1 MSGCHWLATNIA
13 ACLAVTGWLLTLLHV
28 RLSLVG
34 CVQCGSDFGCC
45 SMSLCWMGGLLSWM
59 QPLRRKP
66 QGTYA
71 CLVGLSASPSSEVAS
86 LAVVYVLCVHLSQ
99 CMCVCRVDEDLMKTL
114 RPRRDIL
121 KQLVENKVKVHCT
134 CVWCVCTCV
143 CLCVCVYL
151 CVVCALVCSQ
161 LLTLR
166 ARTVQLQDL
175 S

>member
-1 MSGCHWLATNIA
+1 MLDGWIAELDAAAEEKASG
-13 ACLAVTGWLLTLLHV
+13 
-28 RLSLVG
+28 
-34 CVQCGSDFGCC
+34 
-45 SMSLCWMGGLLSWM
+45 
-59 QPLRRKP
+59 
-66 QGTYA
+66 YA
-71 CLVGLSASPSSEVAS
+71 CLVCLSAIPSSEVAS

-121 KQLVENKVKVHCT
+121 KQLVENKVKVHH
-134 CVWCVCTCV
+134 TCV
-143 CLCVCVYL
+143 CACTCTCARVCVYL